1 MRKYETVLFD
11 LDGTLTESGEGII
24 NSAVYALKK
33 FGIEPE
39 MSQMG
44 KFLGPPLK
52 DSFRD
57 FYGFSEEKCVEAV
70 KYYREYYTTKGIF
83 ENKVYEGVEDC
94 LKALKSAGLK
104 LAVATSK
111 PQVFAVTILE
121 HFHLAE
127 YFDFIG
133 GAELDGTRS
142 VKAEVITH
150 TLKNCGA
157 DDLSKVIMVGD
168 RKHDVLGAKA
178 LGMDCIG
185 VLYGYG
191 SREEL
196 ESAGAVFIADTPMAV
211 ANYVLCAE

>member
-111 PQVFAVTILE
+111 PQVFAVKILE
-121 HFHLAE
+121 HFHLVE

-157 DDLSKVIMVGD
+157 DDRSNVIMVGD

-211 ANYVLCAE
+211 ADYTLRAE

>member
-39 MSQMG
+39 MSQMS

-111 PQVFAVTILE
+111 PQVFAVKILE

-157 DDLSKVIMVGD
+157 DDRSKVIMVGD

-178 LGMDCIG
+178 LEMDCIG

-211 ANYVLCAE
+211 AEYTLRAE